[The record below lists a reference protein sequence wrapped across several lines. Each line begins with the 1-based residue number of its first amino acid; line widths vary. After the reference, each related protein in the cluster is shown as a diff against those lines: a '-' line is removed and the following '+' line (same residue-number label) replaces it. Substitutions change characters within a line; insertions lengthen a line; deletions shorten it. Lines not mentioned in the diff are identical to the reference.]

1 MNEHPKYYITYM
13 KFHAD
18 AIHDSATVIHKEK
31 MMNERIKELVAQVV
45 GPSRLFG
52 GEFALMGDSQVE
64 KFAELIIEECAEMGD
79 NFDGQPTGNAVRKYL
94 TAGDAIREY
103 FGVETNE

>member
-1 MNEHPKYYITYM
+1 MVGLKMNEHPKYYITYM

-31 MMNERIKELVAQVV
+31 MMNERIKQLAEQCE
-45 GPSRLFG
+45 SFG
-52 GEFALMGDSQVE
+52 SWDNKTYSFDKE
-64 KFAELIIEECAEMGD
+64 KFAKLIIEECAEMGD
-79 NFDGQPTGNAVRKYL
+79 NFDGQPTGNEVRKYL

-103 FGVETNE
+103 FGVE

>member
-1 MNEHPKYYITYM
+1 
-13 KFHAD
+13 
-18 AIHDSATVIHKEK
+18 
-31 MMNERIKELVAQVV
+31 MNERIARLVEQCYEYNETMQ
-45 GPSRLFG
+45 GTWFNKT
-52 GEFALMGDSQVE
+52 

-79 NFDGQPTGNAVRKYL
+79 NFDGQPAGNAVREYL